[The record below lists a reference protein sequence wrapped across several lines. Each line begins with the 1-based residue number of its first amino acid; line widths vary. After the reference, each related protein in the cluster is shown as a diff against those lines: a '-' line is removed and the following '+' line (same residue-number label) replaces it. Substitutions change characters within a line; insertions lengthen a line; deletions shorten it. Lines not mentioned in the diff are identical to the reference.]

1 MAHAKPNLQL
11 IVWANQ
17 SLTPPGALLT
27 KLVSVLLLVPP
38 LLTGC
43 QKAATQPDQTPQ
55 TGPSNQVT
63 AVGYP
68 LSFFAQQLV
77 DESIKIHA
85 VLPKQGSL
93 ASWRPSR
100 DEILSMQKSDIIF
113 INGSAAPFASWLPHV
128 TLPESKVCATAND
141 GLKLS
146 DMISVEDIRI
156 VHSHGPEGEH
166 SHPTMVAYTWL
177 DPAIAAKQV
186 AIMAKRLTT
195 TYPKLKS
202 SIADKQQKLTGEL
215 KKLSKAIKTVNLHLA
230 LKKISIGE
238 KSPTTMLTDSP
249 NLKFLTRVLGVNDIH
264 LNWSKGLST
273 SEAEIQLKEK
283 LSSLASRPEFM
294 LFADEPTAELR
305 SVAESF
311 QLNVI
316 VMNSMASATS
326 DSNYFHVM
334 SENLNRLKP
343 TYEIEAKDKIKPK
356 HKNDAEQAKPN
367 VSDPEQN

>member
-27 KLVSVLLLVPP
+27 KLVPLLLLASL

-43 QKAATQPDQTPQ
+43 QEAATRPDQTPA
-55 TGPSNQVT
+55 GPSNQVT

-68 LSFFAQQLV
+68 LSFFAEQLV

-215 KKLSKAIKTVNLHLA
+215 KKLSKAVKTVNLHLA
-230 LKKISIGE
+230 LKKISIEE

-343 TYEIEAKDKIKPK
+343 TYEIEVKDKIRPK

-367 VSDPEQN
+367 ASAPEQN